1 MDSYHLDS
9 PGSDSYFFFSFLCP
23 LNSNLLFFS
32 NYKNMVEESK
42 KHILVGENEEEN
54 NDLL

>member
-9 PGSDSYFFFSFLCP
+9 PGSDSYFFFSLPFKLQFA
-23 LNSNLLFFS
+23 FFS

>member
-32 NYKNMVEESK
+32 NYKKMVEESK